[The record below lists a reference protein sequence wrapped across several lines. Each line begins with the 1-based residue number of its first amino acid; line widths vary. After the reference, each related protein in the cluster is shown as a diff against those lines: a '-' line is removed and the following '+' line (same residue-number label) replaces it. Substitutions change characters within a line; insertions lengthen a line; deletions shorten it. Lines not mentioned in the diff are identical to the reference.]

1 MATTHVKR
9 AFKYRFYPTDAQAA
23 ELSRTFGCVRKVY
36 NMALQARTEAW
47 TLRQERVN
55 YHATSAMLT
64 VWKRTE
70 ELAYLSEVSSVPL
83 QQTLRHL
90 QGAFTNFWTKRAKYP
105 TFKSRK
111 RSRKSAEY
119 TSSAFRFRDGRLT
132 LAKMSDPLAIVWSR
146 PLPEGAVPSTV
157 TVSQDSAGRWFV
169 SMLCDDRPTMPAPVN
184 AAVGIDAGITSL
196 VTLSTGEKITNPRH
210 ERRDRECLAK
220 AQRNLARKARG
231 SNNRAKARLKVARVH
246 ARIADRRRDFL
257 RKLTTRLVRENQ
269 AIVIEDLSVRNMLRN
284 RTLARAISDASW
296 TEMRSMLEY
305 KAEWYGRDLVTIDRW
320 FPSSKLC
327 SACGT
332 LRGKMPLNVREWTCG
347 CGTTHDR
354 DVNAARSI
362 LAAGLAVTACGDG
375 VRPQR
380 STPGGQSSVKQEV
393 VPPPRTRAAAQPRG

>member
-246 ARIADRRRDFL
+246 ARIAGRRRDFL
-257 RKLTTRLVRENQ
+257 HKLTTRLVRENQ
-269 AIVIEDLSVRNMLRN
+269 AIVIEDLSVRNML
-284 RTLARAISDASW
+284 
-296 TEMRSMLEY
+296 
-305 KAEWYGRDLVTIDRW
+305 
-320 FPSSKLC
+320 
-327 SACGT
+327 
-332 LRGKMPLNVREWTCG
+332 
-347 CGTTHDR
+347 
-354 DVNAARSI
+354 
-362 LAAGLAVTACGDG
+362 
-375 VRPQR
+375 
-380 STPGGQSSVKQEV
+380 
-393 VPPPRTRAAAQPRG
+393 